1 MKNKILL
8 LFAFFVVSQSIFAQS
23 AFSYKRQLNY
33 QQCQKCD
40 CKKSRS
46 YKIISTNLN
55 STQLVC
61 AQEDNRANLTVKEMF
76 QNGTSGGLFGG
87 FNPPQEGCGNDCYH
101 EFVNA
106 SDEVETVKIDEC
118 LTESQRQK
126 INQQK
131 DNEQN
136 NKEDEET
143 RIASERIKLKEF
155 I

>member
-1 MKNKILL
+1 MI
-8 LFAFFVVSQSIFAQS
+8 
-23 AFSYKRQLNY
+23 
-33 QQCQKCD
+33 
-40 CKKSRS
+40 
-46 YKIISTNLN
+46 
-55 STQLVC
+55 
-61 AQEDNRANLTVKEMF
+61 
-76 QNGTSGGLFGG
+76 
-87 FNPPQEGCGNDCYH
+87 CYH

-106 SDEVETVKIDEC
+106 SDEVKTVKIDEC

>member
-1 MKNKILL
+1 MI
-8 LFAFFVVSQSIFAQS
+8 
-23 AFSYKRQLNY
+23 
-33 QQCQKCD
+33 
-40 CKKSRS
+40 
-46 YKIISTNLN
+46 
-55 STQLVC
+55 
-61 AQEDNRANLTVKEMF
+61 
-76 QNGTSGGLFGG
+76 
-87 FNPPQEGCGNDCYH
+87 CYH

>member
-1 MKNKILL
+1 
-8 LFAFFVVSQSIFAQS
+8 
-23 AFSYKRQLNY
+23 
-33 QQCQKCD
+33 
-40 CKKSRS
+40 
-46 YKIISTNLN
+46 
-55 STQLVC
+55 
-61 AQEDNRANLTVKEMF
+61 VK
-76 QNGTSGGLFGG
+76 
-87 FNPPQEGCGNDCYH
+87 
-101 EFVNA
+101 
-106 SDEVETVKIDEC
+106 TVKIDEC